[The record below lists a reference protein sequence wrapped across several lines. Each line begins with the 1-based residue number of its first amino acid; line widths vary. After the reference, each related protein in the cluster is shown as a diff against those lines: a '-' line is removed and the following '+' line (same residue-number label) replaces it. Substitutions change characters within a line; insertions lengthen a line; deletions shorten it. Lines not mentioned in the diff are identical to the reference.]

1 MLPIDHAFL
10 YTKSKF
16 MRSIF
21 IVLILAS
28 ASVSLGQT
36 RGTELSTL
44 VTKLITDSTGFEN
57 VGDWAV
63 GNATKYP
70 VMWKTDVVM
79 SDDPSINFYRSGLS
93 SVVYKG
99 KTLLNAMNR
108 PLPWEVMLKGPRM
121 GYSSYTIIS
130 GASAELNDF
139 NIESLFPDQNVQSKL
154 LKTCNTS
161 SGGFDF
167 YEVKIPGKDLHYM
180 KISRAE
186 QNGATAIR
194 LDGFDAFAMKDAKL
208 DCPED

>member
-1 MLPIDHAFL
+1 
-10 YTKSKF
+10 
-16 MRSIF
+16 MRSIL

-28 ASVSLGQT
+28 ASVSFGQT

-44 VTKLITDSTGFEN
+44 ITKLITDSTGFEN
-57 VGDWAV
+57 IGDWAI

-70 VMWKTDVVM
+70 VTWKTDLVM

-93 SVVYKG
+93 SVMYKG

-139 NIESLFPDQNVQSKL
+139 NIESLFPDGNVKSKL
-154 LKTCNTS
+154 IKTCNTA

-167 YEVKIPGKDLHYM
+167 YEVKITGKDLHYL

-186 QNGATAIR
+186 KNGATALRI
-194 LDGFDAFAMKDAKL
+194 DGYDSYAMKDAKL
-208 DCPED
+208 DCPN

>member
-10 YTKSKF
+10 FTKSKF

-21 IVLILAS
+21 IVLILAAS
-28 ASVSLGQT
+28 SVSFSQT

-44 VTKLITDSTGFEN
+44 ITKLITDSTGFEN
-57 VGDWAV
+57 VGDWAI

-70 VMWKTDVVM
+70 VTWKTDLVM

-93 SVVYKG
+93 SIVYKG

-108 PLPWEVMLKGPRM
+108 PMPWEVMLKGPRM

-139 NIESLFPDQNVQSKL
+139 SIESLFPDGSVQSKL
-154 LKTCNTS
+154 IKSCNTS
-161 SGGFDF
+161 GVLFNF
-167 YEVKIPGKDLHYM
+167 YEVKVPGKDLHFL

-186 QNGATAIR
+186 KNGTTAIR
-194 LDGFDAFAMKDAKL
+194 IDGYDAFAMKDAKL

>member
-10 YTKSKF
+10 FTKSKF

-21 IVLILAS
+21 IVLILATS
-28 ASVSLGQT
+28 SISFSQT

-44 VTKLITDSTGFEN
+44 ITKLITDSTGFEN
-57 VGDWAV
+57 VGDWAI

-70 VMWKTDVVM
+70 VTWKTDLVM

-93 SVVYKG
+93 SIVYKG
-99 KTLLNAMNR
+99 KTLLNAINR
-108 PLPWEVMLKGPRM
+108 PMPWEVMLKGPRM

-139 NIESLFPDQNVQSKL
+139 SIESLFPDGSVQSKL
-154 LKTCNTS
+154 IKSCNTS
-161 SGGFDF
+161 GVLFDF
-167 YEVKIPGKDLHYM
+167 YEVKVPGKDLHFL

-186 QNGATAIR
+186 KNGTTAIR
-194 LDGFDAFAMKDAKL
+194 IDGYDAFAMKDAKL